1 MSVLRRR
8 IIDFGASNPC
18 EIYHMGFIGEDNA
31 TEIVVRIPE
40 EWNDLGIERFSVV
53 IETGGKRI
61 TVTTSITSP
70 ITFTLPFSC
79 TQSEYFNLQVEAYIG
94 DNFVGKSKV
103 IRGLRLSASVDG
115 EDVQAEVIDK
125 DPNSVINLFKSV
137 IDTYIE
143 DKLSA
148 FQGTY
153 EFVDAGIFLLE
164 PVATIYAKFFSPSA
178 KGRPCFL
185 YNGKPVLSVTCTSVK
200 LSIDQL
206 EYDRRLSAY
215 YINRYVY
222 TDDNARP
229 ETTRTLIGPEIIPE
243 ATALSDYEEEE

>member
-1 MSVLRRR
+1 MSVIRRR
-8 IIDFGASNPC
+8 IIDLGASNPC

-31 TEIVVRIPE
+31 TEIFVRIPA

-61 TVTTSITSP
+61 TVATSSTSP

-153 EFVDAGIFLLE
+153 ELVDTDFSLVE
-164 PVATIYAKFFSPSA
+164 PVATIYEKFFSTSA

-185 YNGKPVLSVTCTSVK
+185 CEDKPVLSVTCTSVK
-200 LSIDQL
+200 LIIYQL
-206 EYDRRLSAY
+206 EYERRLSAY
-215 YINRYVY
+215 YINRYAY
-222 TDDNARP
+222 TDGEDMP

-243 ATALSDYEEEE
+243 ASALSDYEDEE

>member
-8 IIDFGASNPC
+8 IIDLGTSNPC

-31 TEIVVRIPE
+31 TEIEVRLPE
-40 EWNDLGIERFSVV
+40 EWSDLAVDDYSVV

-61 TVTTSITSP
+61 TVATWGSSP
-70 ITFTLPFSC
+70 IIFKLPYSC
-79 TQSEYFNLQVEAYIG
+79 TQSEYFNIQVEAYKG
-94 DNFVGKSKV
+94 DNFIGKSKV

-153 EFVDAGIFLLE
+153 EFIDTGFSLVE
-164 PVATIYAKFFSPSA
+164 PVATIYERFFSPSA

-185 YNGKPVLSVTCTSVK
+185 YKGKPVLTVTCTSVK

-222 TDDNARP
+222 TAGEDRP

-243 ATALSDYEEEE
+243 AAALSDYEDEE